1 MEEGNVSVCAG
12 GNTAGQANVRGRR
25 EMSRGLRSAWGWVR
39 SSCWRQPGQEGDMH
53 RGHRLTF

>member
-1 MEEGNVSVCAG
+1 MSVCAG

-53 RGHRLTF
+53 RGHRLAF